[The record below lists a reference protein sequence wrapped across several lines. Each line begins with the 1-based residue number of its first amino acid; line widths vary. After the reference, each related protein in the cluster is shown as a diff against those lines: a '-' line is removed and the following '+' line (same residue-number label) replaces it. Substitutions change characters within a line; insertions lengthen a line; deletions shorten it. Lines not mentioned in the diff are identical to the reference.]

1 MVQRKTQP
9 HSNASTI
16 LIFIIV
22 AILLIASCYFAYSF
36 WKSQQPNPQLAS
48 SSANPPALPAD
59 LISDDRMIFGGI
71 PRPNPEVQVTILKNL
86 AYMVGYSE
94 TRKDPLWSAF
104 RVIHTDHPFIL
115 ERPSGAFPTDNRTTA
130 RVAHHDF
137 TGSGYDRG
145 HMTPNSAI
153 ARFYGAEAQR
163 ETFLLS
169 NICPQS
175 PNLNREVWAK
185 LEMDI
190 TDYTS
195 QFDEIWVTC
204 GPIFADM
211 NGGITHTLRS
221 GIAIPSSFYKIAV
234 EDQSGKI
241 RLFSAI
247 MPQGV
252 KGTEL
257 PQQFLTSV
265 RQIEDQ
271 TGLEFLW
278 KLDPQTCATLENQV
292 YPLW

>member
-1 MVQRKTQP
+1 MPIRKAP
-9 HSNASTI
+9 RHNSPLPFFSFLFAVI
-16 LIFIIV
+16 LILTVFRFLHNEQLKKQN
-22 AILLIASCYFAYSF
+22 AAATPTSAPAPASEDPIA
-36 WKSQQPNPQLAS
+36 P
-48 SSANPPALPAD
+48 D
-59 LISDDRMIFGGI
+59 HITFGGE
-71 PRPNPEVQVTILKNL
+71 PRPGSPDISFTLLKNI
-86 AYMVGYSE
+86 AYEVGYSE
-94 TRKDPLWSAF
+94 QRKDPLWSAYH
-104 RVIHTDHPFIL
+104 VIHLDNPYIL
-115 ERPSGAFPTDNRTTA
+115 KRPSGNFLTDERTLAKTT
-130 RVAHHDF
+130 HHDF